1 MGEDKNYPI
10 KVKKEIL
17 RSALD
22 SLWSTIGAKLDTL
35 STISGLVATLLI
47 IATFNEKIL
56 EITLFVK
63 ILIAA
68 LLFLMLLSLLF
79 RLLDLNM
86 AEESIIE
93 QIDKVTG
100 LDSKKIIKEKR
111 KARGRRWEILNT
123 IIGYSPFVIFAI
135 FAFIVIAIIC
145 LIFTQKL
152 N

>member
-10 KVKKEIL
+10 EVKKEIL